1 MSTATS
7 ARALLMIA
15 DRVLT
20 HGPTP
25 SLLVRV
31 ITTRAPSRR
40 RSARRSRAT
49 LKLNWASVYP
59 PSVVVPVVSQVSH
72 PVPFQISWP
81 IVPGSLKFPPLW
93 PGSMPMIFPASGS
106 AAGLGDGLAEA
117 VAPGVVTGGGAEG
130 RAGGRDAER
139 LPPAAPPGAPQP
151 RRASPPTAR
160 AAPASQ
166 SGGADPARARA
177 NGGKPGRP
185 LRSVIST
192 LLCVKDTYPGRPSR
206 RGYRSRAGAD
216 TRSISPSAGPV

>member
-59 PSVVVPVVSQVSH
+59 SSVVVPVVSQVSH

-81 IVPGSLKFPPLW
+81 IVPASLKFPPLW
-93 PGSMPMIFPASGS
+93 PGSMPTILPASGS
-106 AAGLGDGLAEA
+106 AAGLGDGLAEP
-117 VAPGVVTGGGAEG
+117 VAAGGATDGDDEG
-130 RAGGRDAER
+130 RAGARDSER
-139 LPPAAPPGAPQP
+139 LGPAAPTAPAGRQP
-151 RRASPPTAR
+151 QRASPQRAR

-166 SGGADPARARA
+166 SGGADPARPRA
-177 NGGKPGRP
+177 NGRKPGRP

-206 RGYRSRAGAD
+206 RGYRSQAGGH
-216 TRSISPSAGPV
+216 S